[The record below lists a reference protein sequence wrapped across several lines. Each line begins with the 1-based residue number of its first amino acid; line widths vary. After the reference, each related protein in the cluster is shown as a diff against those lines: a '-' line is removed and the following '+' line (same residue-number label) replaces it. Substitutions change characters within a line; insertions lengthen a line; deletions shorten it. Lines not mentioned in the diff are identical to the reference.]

1 MLQRQS
7 LISSVKLKELLGLEQ
22 KLDPES
28 LKRHFAHHLEYTVGK
43 YKENTHTIDIY
54 QALAY
59 TIRDSL
65 IDRYNETQ
73 EELQK
78 RKSRRVYYLSM
89 EFLLGRLLRSNLINL
104 EALDY
109 SRTLL
114 KEIGADLEEIE
125 ECEMDAGLGN
135 GGLGRLAACFMESAS
150 TMDLAC
156 QGAGLYYNYGIF
168 NQRIEHGHQR
178 ELPDDWLKEGNP
190 WAIERLE
197 RTYAVHFYGRTESY
211 RKEDRHLV
219 RWMPG
224 ETVLATANDIL
235 MPGYKTHTVNP
246 LRLWKARANNEFD
259 FTYFNHGDYV
269 RAVEDKIHSENIT
282 HVLYPNENNLQ
293 GKELRLKQ
301 EYFLVSATIQDA
313 MSDFFDIAESV
324 DQLPEKV
331 FFQLNDTHPA
341 VGVAELMRILMDGYE
356 LDFKRAWD
364 LASKCFGYTNH
375 TVMPEALEK
384 WDLELF
390 GRMLPRHLE
399 IIYLI
404 NHEFLQWAR
413 SHGAS
418 DEELSQ
424 LSIIDERHP
433 RKVRMANLAI
443 VGSTAVNGVAAIH
456 SEIIKTDVFPQF
468 VRMFPEKFQN
478 KTNGITFRR
487 WLMGSNPELTG
498 LITSRLGQNWKQDLS
513 QLTELAEL
521 AGDSDFQEAFYK
533 VKLQNKVKLTEIIR
547 HECGVEVDPESIF
560 DAQIKRIHEYKR
572 QLLNVL
578 RIIADYQMLKDN
590 PGMDYFPRTFIFAGK
605 AAPGYHRAK
614 LIVRLI
620 HAVGEKVNRD
630 PDLRGRIKV
639 VFMPNYR
646 VSLAER
652 IFPATDLS
660 EQISTAGTEASGTG
674 NMKFMLNGALTVGT
688 LDGANIEIKQEVG
701 DENIYIFGRTVE
713 EINNLRSH
721 GYDPVHI
728 YQNDPVLN
736 RVLESIHRN
745 EFAPAEP
752 GIFQELFHT
761 LTYGGDYYFLLEDFR
776 SYLDVQKHIE
786 SEYRN
791 QELWRRKA
799 ILNSARSSFFSSDRT
814 IDQYAKEIW
823 KLDQLK
829 VYV

>member
-7 LISSVKLKELLGLEQ
+7 LVNSVRLKELLGLEQ
-22 KLDPES
+22 KLDPDS
-28 LKRHFAHHLEYTVGK
+28 IKRHFAHHLEYTVGK
-43 YKENTHTIDIY
+43 YKETTHAIDIY

-65 IDRYNETQ
+65 IDRYNATQ
-73 EELQK
+73 ENLINK
-78 RKSRRVYYLSM
+78 KARRVYYLSM

-104 EALDY
+104 DAIDY
-109 SRTLL
+109 ARTLL
-114 KEIGADLEEIE
+114 KEIGVDLESIE
-125 ECEMDAGLGN
+125 DCEMDAGLGN
-135 GGLGRLAACFMESAS
+135 GGLGRLAACFMESSS

-190 WAIERLE
+190 WAMERIE

-211 RKEDRHLV
+211 KKEDRHLV

-235 MPGYKTHTVNP
+235 IPGYRTRTVNP

-259 FTYFNHGDYV
+259 FTYFNHGDYF
-269 RAVEDKIHSENIT
+269 RAVEDKLHSENIT

-301 EYFLVSATIQDA
+301 EFFLVSATIQDA
-313 MSDFFDIAESV
+313 MSDFFDIGDSIE
-324 DQLPEKV
+324 DLPEKV

-341 VGVAELMRILMDGYE
+341 VAVAELMRILMDGYE
-356 LDFKRAWD
+356 LEFDRAWE

-404 NHEFLQWAR
+404 NHRFLEWAR
-413 SHGAS
+413 SQGAD
-418 DEELSQ
+418 DEAVSR

-443 VGSTAVNGVAAIH
+443 VGATAVNGVAAIH
-456 SEIIKTDVFPQF
+456 SEIIKKDVFPDF
-468 VRMFPEKFQN
+468 ARIFANRFQN

-487 WLMGSNPELTG
+487 WLIGANPELSG
-498 LITSRLGQNWKQDLS
+498 LITSHLGQAWTQDLT
-513 QLTELAEL
+513 QLKKLEEYAENEE
-521 AGDSDFQEAFYK
+521 FQEAFYR
-533 VKLQNKVKLTEIIR
+533 VKLENKLKLASII
-547 HECGVEVDPESIF
+547 HHDCGVDVNPESIF

-578 RIIADYQMLKDN
+578 RIIADYQAIKEN
-590 PGMDYFPRTFIFAGK
+590 PSIDYFPRTFIFGGK

-620 HAVGEKVNRD
+620 HAVGERVNSD
-630 PDLRGRIKV
+630 TDVAGRIKV
-639 VFMPNYR
+639 VFLPNYR

-701 DENIYIFGRTVE
+701 DENIFIFGRTVD
-713 EINNLRSH
+713 EINNLRTH
-721 GYDPVHI
+721 GYDPVHL
-728 YQNDPVLN
+728 YQSDNVLN

-745 EFAPAEP
+745 EFAPHEP
-752 GIFQELFHT
+752 GIFQEIFHT
-761 LTYGGDYYFLLEDFR
+761 LTYGGDYYFLMEDFR
-776 SYLDVQKHIE
+776 SYLDIQKKIE
-786 SEYRN
+786 QEYRD
-791 QELWRRKA
+791 QKLWRKKA
-799 ILNSARSSFFSSDRT
+799 ILNTARSSFFSSDRT
-814 IDQYAKEIW
+814 IQQYASEIW
-823 KLDQLK
+823 KLEPIK
-829 VYV
+829 HF